1 MLSTFLPQTTFL
13 ALALVSLTSAGPITS
28 RDDQL
33 ATFCWSDESC
43 FQASA
48 VPAGC
53 VDLPLF
59 SQNFTTASLSAP
71 GLECILS
78 PERECLGNTGF
89 TGILFDSAGTVE
101 LSTLGIPTVASF
113 ICTSDVD
120 LLNLCFPDTTTEGCF
135 QATTVTDGCANAPRF
150 SEAFARISLTTSGT
164 QCTVFEDFD
173 CAGDSAVIDE
183 ALTNVELNSLGLS
196 NVASW
201 SCVNA

>member
-1 MLSTFLPQTTFL
+1 MFATSLSQTTFL
-13 ALALVSLTSAGPITS
+13 ALALASITSAGPLIPL
-28 RDDQL
+28 DDEL
-33 ATFCWSDESC
+33 VSFCFSDGSC

-48 VPAGC
+48 VPDGC

-59 SQNFTTASLSAP
+59 SQNFTTASLSAS

-78 PERECLGNTGF
+78 SERECLGSS
-89 TGILFDSAGTVE
+89 GILFDYAGTVE
-101 LSTLGIPTVASF
+101 LSTLGLPTVASF

-120 LLNLCFPDTTTEGCF
+120 LLNLCFADIATEGCF
-135 QATTVTDGCANAPRF
+135 QAERF
-150 SEAFARISLTTSGT
+150 ASISLTTAGT
-164 QCTVFEDFD
+164 QCTVFEDAD

-183 ALTNVELNSLGLS
+183 ASTAVDLASLDLS

>member
-89 TGILFDSAGTVE
+89 TGILFDSAGTV
-101 LSTLGIPTVASF
+101 ASKPPPSR
-113 ICTSDVD
+113 TAARMPPGSVRR
-120 LLNLCFPDTTTEGCF
+120 L
-135 QATTVTDGCANAPRF
+135 QA
-150 SEAFARISLTTSGT
+150 SL
-164 QCTVFEDFD
+164 
-173 CAGDSAVIDE
+173 
-183 ALTNVELNSLGLS
+183 
-196 NVASW
+196 
-201 SCVNA
+201 